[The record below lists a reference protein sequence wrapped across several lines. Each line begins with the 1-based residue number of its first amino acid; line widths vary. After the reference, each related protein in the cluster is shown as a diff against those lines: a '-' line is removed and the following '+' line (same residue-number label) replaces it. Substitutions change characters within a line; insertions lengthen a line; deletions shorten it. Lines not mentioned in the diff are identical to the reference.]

1 MTGVSRKT
9 SARIHYPASKFKFI
23 KRTLKQIHMKN
34 INNQTNILMNEP
46 TQKAVKMTGAEA
58 VMQSLINEGVDILF
72 GYPGGAI
79 MPVYDALY
87 SVKDKLNHILVRH
100 EQGAVHAAQG
110 YARATGK
117 VGTCLVTSGPAA
129 TNAVTGIADAKID
142 STPLVVISGQVGSA
156 LLGTDAFQ
164 ETDVVGITQPITKW
178 NYQITR
184 PDEIP
189 WAIARAYFIAR
200 SGRPGPV
207 LLDITKDAQFGSLEY
222 VYKPINYIRSYTPYP
237 TVDPLQIEEASKLIN
252 LSKKPL
258 ALIGQGVVIAGAE
271 KELNEFLEKT
281 GIPAAMTLLG
291 LSAVPSDHRLNVGGL
306 GMHGNYGPNIKTN
319 ECDLIIAIG
328 MRFDD
333 RITADTSR
341 YATNAKIIHLEIDP
355 AEINKIIHADAP
367 VLGNVKETL
376 PMLTA
381 RVSQNDHSA
390 WLEEFR
396 ACYRVEYE
404 RLIESELFPI
414 KPELTMAEVVR
425 MVSEAFNDDAIM
437 VTDVGQHQ
445 MVAWRY
451 FKFRQTR
458 SVITSGGL
466 GTMGFGLPAA
476 IGAKLGRPD
485 RPVVLFVGDGGFQMT
500 IQELGTIYQSK
511 VPVKIVLLNNNFLG
525 MVRQWQELFFAQRY
539 SMTELINPDFQTIAK
554 GYHLPSLKI
563 TERKDLSAAIKE
575 MAEAEGPFL
584 LEVVVEKEGNVFPM
598 VPAGMSVED
607 VRLE

>member
-1 MTGVSRKT
+1 M
-9 SARIHYPASKFKFI
+9 
-23 KRTLKQIHMKN
+23 
-34 INNQTNILMNEP
+34 INMDNQTNVLMNKTKKQP
-46 TQKAVKMTGAEA
+46 VTMTGAQA
-58 VMQSLINEGVDILF
+58 VMESMVNEGTNLIF

-87 SVKDKLNHILVRH
+87 SYQDRLRHILVRH

-117 VGTCLVTSGPAA
+117 VGVCLVTSGPAA
-129 TNAVTGIADAKID
+129 TNAVTGIADAQID
-142 STPLVVISGQVGSA
+142 STPLVVISGQVGST

-164 ETDVVGITQPITKW
+164 ETDVVGLTQPVTKW

-184 PDEIP
+184 ADEIP
-189 WAIARAYFIAR
+189 WAIARAYYIAR

-222 VYKPINYIRSYTPYP
+222 LYKPMTSIRSYTPYP
-237 TVDPLQIEEASKLIN
+237 IIDHGQIEKASRLIN
-252 LSKKPL
+252 LAKKPL
-258 ALIGQGVVIAGAE
+258 AFVGQGVVIAGAE
-271 KELNEFLEKT
+271 KELAEFLEKT
-281 GIPAAMTLLG
+281 GIPAAQTLLG
-291 LSAVPSDHRLNVGGL
+291 LSAMPSDHRLNVGGL
-306 GMHGNYGPNIKTN
+306 GMHGNYGPNLKTN
-319 ECDLIIAIG
+319 EADLIIAIG

-333 RITADTSR
+333 RITADTRR

-367 VLGNVKETL
+367 VLGNVKESL
-376 PMLTA
+376 PMLTSK
-381 RVSQNDHSA
+381 VSKNDHSE
-390 WLEEFR
+390 WLEEFY

-404 RLIESELFPI
+404 RLIERELYPD

-425 MVSEAFNDDAIM
+425 RVSAAFNDDAIM

-451 FKFRQTR
+451 FKFKQTR

-485 RPVVLFVGDGGFQMT
+485 RPVCLFVGDGGFQMT

-525 MVRQWQELFFAQRY
+525 MVRQWQELFFDLRY
-539 SMTELINPDFQTIAK
+539 SSTELINPDFQTISK
-554 GYHLPSLKI
+554 GYHIPSVKV
-563 TERKDLSAAIKE
+563 TERKDLDDAVDK
-575 MAEAEGPFL
+575 MVNAEESFL

-598 VPAGMSVED
+598 VPAGASVED
-607 VRLE
+607 IRLE

>member
-1 MTGVSRKT
+1 MR
-9 SARIHYPASKFKFI
+9 
-23 KRTLKQIHMKN
+23 
-34 INNQTNILMNEP
+34 NQTQTLMKETSDQP
-46 TQKAVKMTGAEA
+46 VRMTGAQA

-87 SVKDKLNHILVRH
+87 SVSDKLNHILVRH

-117 VGTCLVTSGPAA
+117 VGTCIVTSGPAA
-129 TNAVTGIADAKID
+129 TNAVTGIADASID
-142 STPLVVISGQVGSA
+142 STPLVVISGQVGSL

-164 ETDVVGITQPITKW
+164 ETDVVGITQPVTKW
-178 NYQITR
+178 NYQITK
-184 PDEIP
+184 PEEIP
-189 WAIARAYFIAR
+189 WAIARAYYIAR

-207 LLDITKDAQFGSLEY
+207 LLDITKDAQFGSLDY
-222 VYKPINYIRSYTPYP
+222 VYKPMTSIRSYTPYP
-237 TVDPLQIEEASKLIN
+237 AIDPRQVEEASRLIN

-258 ALIGQGVVIAGAE
+258 ALIGQGVVLAGAE
-271 KELNEFLEKT
+271 KEVIEFLEKT

-291 LSAVPSDHRLNVGGL
+291 LSAVPTDHRLYVGGL
-306 GMHGNYGPNIKTN
+306 GMHGNYGPNIMTN
-319 ECDLIIAIG
+319 KSDLLIAIG

-333 RITADTSR
+333 RITADTKR
-341 YATNAKIIHLEIDP
+341 YGTNAKIIHLEIDP

-367 VLGNVKETL
+367 VLGNVKESL
-376 PMLTA
+376 PMLTEK
-381 RVSQNDHSA
+381 VSKNDHNE
-390 WLEEFR
+390 WLSEFK

-404 RLIESELFPI
+404 RLIERELYPD

-425 MVSEAFNDDAIM
+425 RVTAAYDDDAIM

-451 FKFRQTR
+451 FKFKQSR

-485 RPVVLFVGDGGFQMT
+485 RPVVLFVGDGGYQMT
-500 IQELGTIYQSK
+500 IQELGTIYQSR

-525 MVRQWQELFFAQRY
+525 MVRQWQELFFDNRYAQ
-539 SMTELINPDFQTIAK
+539 TELINPDFQTIAK
-554 GYHLPSLKI
+554 GYHIPSLKI
-563 TERKDLSAAIKE
+563 TEREKLDDAVKE
-575 MAEAEGPFL
+575 MVNAEGPFL